1 LLTSASAQ
9 RYLKKL
15 SLALNSERIN
25 IPALTGIRAV
35 AAYMIFIHNYMGAN
49 CIGQF
54 WCPLVLEFHS
64 GVSIFFVLS
73 GFLITYN
80 YYGKS
85 SFNVSWLKKYYISR
99 IARIYPPYFFV
110 AVLSLI
116 MLNSP
121 IIEWLVS
128 LSLLQGLSSNLRFI
142 GVSQSWTLTVELVFY
157 LIAPFLF
164 LLDKR
169 KASLSLQFVLVF
181 LIGILISSKGYI
193 ENIGEFM
200 SGYIYIY
207 IYIYL
212 FVYTFFGR
220 SFDFFVGIFLG
231 KLILSNR
238 KIPPLKFIYI
248 GLIGIGFVLAI
259 ISNLQSVSYRF
270 GIYSP
275 NGLFIYNFVL
285 PIIIGIFFLGLIK
298 EKTYVS
304 KILSFPLVVLLGEA
318 SYAFYLIHLPVF
330 ADLIPK
336 FWRVNLFVFFG
347 ILNIV
352 AIGLF
357 LFIERPMNKAI
368 KSLVLKD

>member
-1 LLTSASAQ
+1 
-9 RYLKKL
+9 
-15 SLALNSERIN
+15 
-25 IPALTGIRAV
+25 
-35 AAYMIFIHNYMGAN
+35 MIFIHHYLGAN
-49 CIGQF
+49 CSGQF

-80 YYGKS
+80 YYGQS
-85 SFNVSWLKKYYISR
+85 SLKVGWLKKYYLSR
-99 IARIYPPYFFV
+99 LARIYPLYFLV
-110 AVLSLI
+110 AFSSLI
-116 MLNSP
+116 ILNP
-121 IIEWLVS
+121 PFFEWLVS

-169 KASLSLQFVLVF
+169 KGSLLLQFVLVF
-181 LIGILISSKGYI
+181 LFGILVSSKGYI
-193 ENIGEFM
+193 ENIGEFI
-200 SGYIYIY
+200 SGH
-207 IYIYL
+207 IYL

-231 KLILSNR
+231 KLVLSNR
-238 KIPPLKFIYI
+238 KIPSFKLTYF
-248 GLIGIGFVLAI
+248 GLLGVCLVLVI
-259 ISNLQSVSYRF
+259 ISNLQSVTYRF

-275 NGLFIYNFVL
+275 SGLLIYNFIF
-285 PIIIGIFFLGLIK
+285 PIVIAIFFLGLIK
-298 EKTYVS
+298 ERTYVS
-304 KILSFPLVVLLGEA
+304 KVLSLPFVILLGEA

-330 ADLIPK
+330 ADLIPQ

-357 LFIERPMNKAI
+357 LFIERPMNRAI
-368 KSLVLKD
+368 KSLVLKG

>member
-1 LLTSASAQ
+1 
-9 RYLKKL
+9 
-15 SLALNSERIN
+15 
-25 IPALTGIRAV
+25 
-35 AAYMIFIHNYMGAN
+35 MGAN
-49 CIGQF
+49 CSGQF

-80 YYGKS
+80 YYRKS

-99 IARIYPPYFFV
+99 VARIYPLYFFV

-121 IIEWLVS
+121 INEWLVS

-169 KASLSLQFVLVF
+169 KASLLLQFVLVF

-200 SGYIYIY
+200 SGH
-207 IYIYL
+207 IYL

-238 KIPPLKFIYI
+238 KIPSLKFTYV

-259 ISNLQSVSYRF
+259 ISNLQSVDYRF

-275 NGLFIYNFVL
+275 NGLFIYNFIL
-285 PIIIGIFFLGLIK
+285 PIMIGTFFLGLIK
-298 EKTYVS
+298 ERTYVS

-330 ADLIPK
+330 ANLIPE

-357 LFIERPMNKAI
+357 LFIERPMNRAI